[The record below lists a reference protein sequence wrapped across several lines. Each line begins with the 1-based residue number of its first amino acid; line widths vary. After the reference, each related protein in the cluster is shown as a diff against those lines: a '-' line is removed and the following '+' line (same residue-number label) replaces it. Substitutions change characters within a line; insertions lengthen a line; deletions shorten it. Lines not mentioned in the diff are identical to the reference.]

1 MDIALIRTFLEIAK
15 SRHFGKAA
23 EALFVTQSA
32 VSARIKLL
40 ESTLGVELFE
50 RKRNDIRLTPSG
62 MRLLKH
68 AETIVKGWDRARL
81 DIALD
86 PESSDS
92 LAVGCVFDLWAIL
105 VRDWCVSLRRSDPN
119 IVLQVDVQPMQILTQ
134 RLVSGVLD
142 LTFLFEPAQIPDLTL
157 KQVAEVPLIMVSSL
171 PGLSAPDAVER
182 DYYMVDWGASF
193 AEHHAEYFPDVS
205 APTGRLGS
213 GSLALD
219 LLLRLGGTA
228 YLPEQMVLSDLEA
241 GLLYR
246 VEQAP
251 VIERYAY
258 AVYKPSAQS
267 RRAMKIALDT
277 MRDTVVAQEAV
288 RA

>member
-1 MDIALIRTFLEIAK
+1 MDIALLRTFLEIAK

-142 LTFLFEPAQIPDLTL
+142 LIFLFEPAQISDLTL